1 MFQFCNLHSHCSK
14 YPFVYL
20 PTIIIKSMVCSY
32 YSNRQVSH
40 IPININYL
48 LAPQTYL
55 YFLYYS
61 TKKMYYTQTHT
72 PTHSVTH
79 EHTHS
84 FTQQTHTLVHAQTY
98 TLVHA
103 TNTHT
108 RSRNKHTHSFTQ
120 QTHTLVH
127 ATNTH

>member
-61 TKKMYYTQTHT
+61 TKKCITHRHTHT
-72 PTHSVTH
+72 
-79 EHTHS
+79 HTRS
-84 FTQQTHTLVHAQTY
+84 R
-98 TLVHA
+98 

-127 ATNTH
+127 ATNTHTRSRDKHTLNRKIISYVKPSS